1 MKERMKRFK
10 FWLSCELRDEETAK
24 ARTEDQ
30 RRLFAAQSIFEIEEN
45 EWNELWPAF
54 ERLCERALK
63 G

>member
-10 FWLSCELRDEETAK
+10 FWLSCELRDKETAK

-30 RRLFAAQSIFEIEEN
+30 RRLYAAQSIFEIEEN
-45 EWNELWPAF
+45 EWEEIWPGIQKIL
-54 ERLCERALK
+54 ERSVK